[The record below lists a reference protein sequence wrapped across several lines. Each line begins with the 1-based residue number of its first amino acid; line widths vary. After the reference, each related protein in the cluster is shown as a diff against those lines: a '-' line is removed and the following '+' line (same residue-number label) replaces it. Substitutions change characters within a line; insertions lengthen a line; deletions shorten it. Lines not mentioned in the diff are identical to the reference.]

1 MMKQVDDHCFHVVKG
16 LAQKSIK
23 VKIITVHLIDYK
35 TLSILFEQRT
45 FIKKTVNSIIEEEL
59 EVRKSIESTLF

>member
-35 TLSILFEQRT
+35 TLSILFE
-45 FIKKTVNSIIEEEL
+45 
-59 EVRKSIESTLF
+59 